1 MWRGRLFLFAT
12 RRLFVKTG
20 LITTRVARA
29 VACVLAAP
37 AAAAT
42 PTERKLA
49 RQIKVMQRQVKVLQ
63 GQVKKLR
70 ADMREVQGISASAL
84 VFSACSTAATAD
96 AFQGTWE
103 TIDGLNAATGRP
115 DQYPAPTPI
124 ADPLNSCQLLEVQ
137 RQPGAVPPTTNVFAA
152 LLNIFR

>member
-1 MWRGRLFLFAT
+1 VR
-12 RRLFVKTG
+12 TG
-20 LITTRVARA
+20 LVTTLLALA
-29 VACVLAAP
+29 VAGVLAAP
-37 AAAAT
+37 VAAAT
-42 PTERKLA
+42 PTERKLT
-49 RQIKVMQRQVKVLQ
+49 RQIKTMQRQVKVLQ
-63 GQVKKLR
+63 AQVKKLR
-70 ADMREVQGISASAL
+70 TDMRDVQGVAAGTL

-103 TIDGLNAATGRP
+103 TIDGINAHLSRP
-115 DQYPAPTPI
+115 DQYPTPTPI

>member
-1 MWRGRLFLFAT
+1 MR
-12 RRLFVKTG
+12 TG
-20 LITTRVARA
+20 LFTALVALA

-42 PTERKLA
+42 PTERKLSK
-49 RQIKVMQRQVKVLQ
+49 QIKVMQRQVKVLQ

-84 VFSACSTAATAD
+84 FSACSTAATAD

-103 TIDGLNAATGRP
+103 TIDALNAHRQAGPVSPADAHRRP
-115 DQYPAPTPI
+115 AELMPAARGP
-124 ADPLNSCQLLEVQ
+124 ASA
-137 RQPGAVPPTTNVFAA
+137 GAVPPTTNVFAA

>member
-1 MWRGRLFLFAT
+1 M
-12 RRLFVKTG
+12 KTG
-20 LITTRVARA
+20 LFTTLVALA

-42 PTERKLA
+42 PTPRKLA
-49 RQIKVMQRQVKVLQ
+49 SQIKVMQRQIKVLPGP
-63 GQVKKLR
+63 GQEAPCGHARGAGHLR
-70 ADMREVQGISASAL
+70 QCARL
-84 VFSACSTAATAD
+84 L
-96 AFQGTWE
+96 
-103 TIDGLNAATGRP
+103 GLLHGSHRGRLPGHLGDDRRDQCGHLTRP

>member
-1 MWRGRLFLFAT
+1 MRTRLAT
-12 RRLFVKTG
+12 TL
-20 LITTRVARA
+20 VAL
-29 VACVLAAP
+29 VAAGVLAAP
-37 AAAAT
+37 ATPAT

-49 RQIKVMQRQVKVLQ
+49 SQIKTMQRQIKVLQ

-70 ADMREVQGISASAL
+70 TDMRNVQGVAASAL

-103 TIDGLNAATGRP
+103 TIDGINAHLTPPRP
-115 DQYPAPTPI
+115 DQYPAPAPI

>member
-1 MWRGRLFLFAT
+1 M
-12 RRLFVKTG
+12 KTG
-20 LITTRVARA
+20 LFTTLVALA

-42 PTERKLA
+42 PTERKLSK
-49 RQIKVMQRQVKVLQ
+49 QIKVMQRQVKVLQ

-70 ADMREVQGISASAL
+70 SDMREVQGISASAL

-103 TIDGLNAATGRP
+103 TIDAINPKVAEP
-115 DQYPAPTPI
+115 DKYPVLTPI

>member
-1 MWRGRLFLFAT
+1 VR
-12 RRLFVKTG
+12 TG
-20 LITTRVARA
+20 LVTTLVALA
-29 VACVLAAP
+29 VAGVLAAP
-37 AAAAT
+37 AASAT
-42 PTERKLA
+42 PTERKLT
-49 RQIKVMQRQVKVLQ
+49 RQIKTMQRQVKVLQ
-63 GQVKKLR
+63 AQVKKLR
-70 ADMREVQGISASAL
+70 TDMRDVQGVAASAL

-103 TIDGLNAATGRP
+103 TIDRNAAADTPPTP
-115 DQYPAPTPI
+115 DQYPAQTPV